1 MAIQYFAANQSTP
14 NQRSVIY
21 MDQAFVTIFTAKG
34 RQLVKHLKAKVFIS
48 EQTARRNE
56 IKNHLLTDY

>member
-21 MDQAFVTIFTAKG
+21 MDKAFVTIFTAKG

-48 EQTARRNE
+48 E
-56 IKNHLLTDY
+56 